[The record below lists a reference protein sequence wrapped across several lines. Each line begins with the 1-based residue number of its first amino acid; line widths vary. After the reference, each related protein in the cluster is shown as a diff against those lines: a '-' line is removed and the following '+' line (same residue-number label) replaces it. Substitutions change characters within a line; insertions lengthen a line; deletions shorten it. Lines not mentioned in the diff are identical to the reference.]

1 MNTLIDHRTTGKLRD
16 VGIVLTPGVGKPK
29 APIRRYVEF
38 VGRRRADV
46 QYVVH
51 NNTLVNILRAL
62 IERVYFVEGQVNGAT
77 TLVSPPRPLRATFFM
92 NMMQFRN
99 KLWENLSP
107 VHRMSLDEFVE
118 TSPPHKKAVYQF
130 AKEEYLKKGMPHSAS
145 WVCSFVKA
153 EKVSLK
159 KKSDPAPRVI
169 QPRGVVFNLI
179 FGCFIRPSEKVIY
192 RAIDRV
198 FGRPTVVCGQNA
210 EQIGHMLR
218 DAWDEIVDPVAVS
231 LDLSRMDQHISDVA
245 LGWEHTTYRRMF
257 QHDPNYATLDWC
269 LNSTIRNVGR
279 AYVLNESGQIHKIS
293 YNKRGSRMS
302 GDMNTSLGNK
312 LIMCGLLYSY
322 YVDYL
327 GYRPRVDVNFID
339 NGDDC
344 VVIMSRMAY
353 ADMMTRTGAQ
363 QQIRRLAMVDP
374 RNWSR
379 VYFAIQHITIPA
391 IKLSPTEWFRTM
403 GFTLKVEGV
412 VDKFEHIEFCQTQPC
427 HIDGRWLMVRKLEAL
442 SKDCYCLKTID
453 QAEKWIKQVA
463 VGGLACYGS
472 VPIYSAF
479 YGSMPKAA
487 KFDRNEL
494 YGTGMYYLCN
504 NMTSSGTVTVENRI
518 AFYNTFGVT
527 PREQEVI
534 EAMYNNMTYG
544 HVDSENP
551 GLLLP
556 LPLI

>member
-1 MNTLIDHRTTGKLRD
+1 MDTSIDHRNTGKVGD
-16 VGIVLTPGVGKPK
+16 VGIILSPGVGKPK
-29 APIRRYVEF
+29 APVRRYVEF
-38 VGRRRADV
+38 VGRRRMDV
-46 QYVVH
+46 SYVVH
-51 NNTLVNILRAL
+51 NNSLVNILRAL
-62 IERVYFVEGQVNGAT
+62 IERVYYVEEEVNGQRI
-77 TLVSPPRPLRATFFM
+77 LVPPPRPSRATFFQ
-92 NMMQFRN
+92 NMTVFRN
-99 KLWENLSP
+99 KLWNNLTP
-107 VHRMSLDEFVE
+107 VCRMSLSQFVE
-118 TSPPHKKAVYQF
+118 TSPPHKRAVYQF
-130 AKEEYLKKGMPHSAS
+130 AKEDYLKRGMPHSSS

-153 EKVSLK
+153 EKVSLRK
-159 KKSDPAPRVI
+159 KADPAPRVI

-179 FGCFIRPSEKVIY
+179 FGCFIRPAEKVIY

-198 FGRPTVVCGQNA
+198 FDRPTVVCGQNA

-218 DAWDEIVDPVAVS
+218 DAWEELTDPVAVS

-257 QHDPNYATLDWC
+257 ANDPNFHTLDWC
-269 LNSTIRNVGR
+269 LNATIRNVGR
-279 AYVLNESGQIHKIS
+279 AYTLDETGRLYKVA

-327 GYRPRVDVNFID
+327 GYTPRVDVNFVD

-344 VVIMSRMAY
+344 VVIMSRTAY
-353 ADMMTRTGAQ
+353 ADMMVRTGQ
-363 QQIRRLAMVDP
+363 RSVIRRLAVVDP
-374 RNWSR
+374 TNWSK
-379 VYFAIQHITIPA
+379 VYTAIQHVTVPGQ
-391 IKLSPTEWFRTM
+391 KLSPTDWFRTM

-412 VDKFEHIEFCQTQPC
+412 VDRFEHIEFCQTQPC
-427 HIDGRWLMVRKLEAL
+427 YIDGRWLMVRKLEAL

-453 QAEKWIKQVA
+453 QAEKWIRQVA

-479 YGSMPKAA
+479 YGSMPRAE
-487 KFDRNEL
+487 KFNREEL
-494 YGTGMYYLCN
+494 YGTGMYYLSH
-504 NMTSSGTVTVENRI
+504 NMSSNGVVSDENRV

-534 EAMYNNMTYG
+534 EEIYTNMQYG
-544 HVDSENP
+544 QVDAEHP

-556 LPLI
+556 LPII